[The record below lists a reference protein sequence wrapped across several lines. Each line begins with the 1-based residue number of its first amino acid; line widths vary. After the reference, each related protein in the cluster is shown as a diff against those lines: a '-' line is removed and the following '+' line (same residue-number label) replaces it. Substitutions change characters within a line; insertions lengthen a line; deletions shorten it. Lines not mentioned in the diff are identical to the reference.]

1 MLVLTRKQNEKIR
14 IGDSIVITV
23 VRMKG
28 KGVRLGIEAPSDV
41 NILRGELVFET
52 TAEENTKENTKENT
66 AAKVVVEEPTQD
78 QTIRKTAK
86 ARVNGSHRNSASEWP
101 SGRREE
107 QGGPSWP
114 TALMDTV
121 L

>member
-1 MLVLTRKQNEKIR
+1 
-14 IGDSIVITV
+14 
-23 VRMKG
+23 MKG

-52 TAEENTKENTKENT
+52 AEENTKENT
-66 AAKVVVEEPTQD
+66 AAKEVVEEPSQD
-78 QTIRKTAK
+78 QTLRKTAK
-86 ARVNGSHRNSASEWP
+86 TRANGPHRNPASEWP
-101 SGRREE
+101 NGRREE
-107 QGGPSWP
+107 QSSPSWP